1 MLQIIGSWVLPSLV
15 VLIVLFGLFKKVDVF
30 DSFVEGARDGAK
42 TVYKL
47 MPSMVGLVLAVT
59 MLKQS
64 GGMDIIARLLS
75 PVAKL
80 FSMPPDVL
88 PMALL
93 SPVSGGGSISLFENV
108 LKSFG
113 PDSFEGRVASVLA
126 SSTETTF
133 YAVTVYY
140 SAIGIKNTRHT
151 LYAGLLGDFTAF
163 ALCSFFVSLT
173 IRA

>member
-1 MLQIIGSWVLPSLV
+1 MLQMIGSWVLPSMV
-15 VLIVLFGLFKKVDVF
+15 VLIVLFGFIKKVNVF
-30 DSFVEGARDGAK
+30 DSFIEGARDGVK

-64 GGMDIIARLLS
+64 GGMELIAKLLS
-75 PVAKL
+75 PAAKI
-80 FSMPPDVL
+80 FSMPPDIL
-88 PMALL
+88 PIALL
-93 SPVSGGGSISLFENV
+93 SPVSGGGSLSLFENV
-108 LKSFG
+108 LKNFG

-151 LYAGLLGDFTAF
+151 LYAGLMGDFTAF
-163 ALCSFFVSLT
+163 ALCSLFVRLT
-173 IRA
+173 IH